1 MQHITL
7 QIIHRHGTQLHRTTK
22 QRKQHRQ
29 LCAIKEA
36 NVKCKNVKHEWTT
49 LRLHGSACVMYKVGS
64 HTPRILLYLHGTLHK
79 PDAFFFF
86 IFTNSLSKPNGSICR
101 HCMIATLHQHLQATM
116 QHDSLLTHFKGLLRT
131 KRLSTKQKK
140 QQISLFI
147 HSAYP
152 FQIRI
157 PMFRQDSLFLFL
169 LRVE

>member
-1 MQHITL
+1 MN
-7 QIIHRHGTQLHRTTK
+7 G
-22 QRKQHRQ
+22 QRYDCMGVHVS
-29 LCAIKEA
+29 CIKWAATHHAFCFTCME
-36 NVKCKNVKHEWTT
+36 HYTSQM
-49 LRLHGSACVMYKVGS
+49 L
-64 HTPRILLYLHGTLHK
+64 
-79 PDAFFFF
+79 FFFF